1 MLFTHELSKA
11 VQRRLDK
18 ENYLIGSLKD
28 FSQVLAIYQTFK
40 KRYFIRSS
48 EVTSEDELLTDILRQ
63 CDHNALWE
71 NKEIIKQMVTRI
83 KFLREKCNI

>member
-1 MLFTHELSKA
+1 MLFTHEFSKT

-40 KRYFIRSS
+40 KRYSIRSS

>member
-48 EVTSEDELLTDILRQ
+48 KVTSEDELLTDILRQ